1 MTAEDRSGEKG
12 LDRQLARLAGC
23 GNTIKAFTILA
34 ERPASPKEIAPLM
47 DLTISAVSYHV
58 KKLVGMGIVELVE
71 KRDVGGRF
79 QNTYRAVV
87 RPFVGNEEWE
97 KLGPA
102 ERRRI
107 SIWIFQLIL
116 ADAARSFDAALFD
129 ARPNNHLSRIATVV
143 DQQGFDEVAE
153 IQDRALAEILE
164 ALARSD
170 KRIGA
175 GAGDGMGMNV
185 AVAMMCF
192 ELPEGVKSMKVQK
205 IPSAVPMLAIRKSN

>member
-1 MTAEDRSGEKG
+1 VTAEDRIDEKG
-12 LDRQLARLAGC
+12 LDRQLAQLAAC
-23 GNTIKAFTILA
+23 GNTLKAFTILA
-34 ERPASPKEIAPLM
+34 EGPASPKEIAPFLDM
-47 DLTISAVSYHV
+47 SISGVSYHV
-58 KKLVGMGIVELVE
+58 TKLVGMGIVELVE

-79 QNTYRAVV
+79 QNFYRAVV

-97 KLGPA
+97 KLDVA

-116 ADAARSFDAALFD
+116 EDAAQSFDAALFD

-153 IQDRALAEILE
+153 IQDRALVEVRE
-164 ALARSD
+164 ALGRSD

-175 GAGDGMGMNV
+175 GEGAGINL
-185 AVAMMCF
+185 AAAMMCF
-192 ELPEGVKSMKVQK
+192 ELPEGVKPMKVHEV
-205 IPSAVPMLAIRKSN
+205 PSAVPMLAIRKSN